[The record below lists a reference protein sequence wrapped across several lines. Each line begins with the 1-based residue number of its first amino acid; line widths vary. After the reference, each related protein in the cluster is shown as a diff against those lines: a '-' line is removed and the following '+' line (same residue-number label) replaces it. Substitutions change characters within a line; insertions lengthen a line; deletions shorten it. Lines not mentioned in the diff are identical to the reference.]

1 MLKKFNTIQVHV
13 LVLSNRSFSRFNL
26 HVAAIQKKYVVL
38 SLLISTS
45 RKTRKILCSFVQR
58 NNLCERRMWKEVEKS
73 LLNIQKKIKTVQ
85 SKIYSFS
92 DKGRVSLPAKQ
103 LQRYDFI
110 NSWTNLALLFEIQS
124 KHEQKR
130 VKTA

>member
-1 MLKKFNTIQVHV
+1 
-13 LVLSNRSFSRFNL
+13 
-26 HVAAIQKKYVVL
+26 
-38 SLLISTS
+38 
-45 RKTRKILCSFVQR
+45 
-58 NNLCERRMWKEVEKS
+58 MWKEVEKS

-110 NSWTNLALLFEIQS
+110 NSWTNLALFFEIQS